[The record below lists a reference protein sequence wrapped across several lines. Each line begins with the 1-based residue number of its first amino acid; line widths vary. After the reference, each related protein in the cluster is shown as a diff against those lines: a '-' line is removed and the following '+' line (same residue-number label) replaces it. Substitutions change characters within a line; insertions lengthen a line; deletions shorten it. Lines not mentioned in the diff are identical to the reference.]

1 MRYSFLVS
9 LTLTLTL
16 AFGCGLLGS
25 GPLAYAQS
33 DVGSDGYDSSLDGVD
48 TSSSEPAM
56 QEVDSETAPGAASGP
71 NSSPVPD
78 PDPEAGAGL
87 KTASSRTLLQG
98 KTEKLDIILEDNKL
112 YQVAMKAIARK
123 DYADGIRYLQMMEAQ
138 LDKAGHEPYL
148 AQCMFYEAGCHKGL
162 KRMQAAMDTYH
173 KAFELYEKYD
183 ASNPLKGSAWKEYE
197 TLRAMKGRMDSN
209 PLQGNVNSSALQAQ
223 IEQRNMLL
231 ELQKAQFAINPNV
244 TLHAKANTAEALLR
258 CNDAEIL
265 PKIVKECFSQM
276 SCLETA
282 EIGSNATNAVH
293 RWMPLRVSGATAAFA
308 VTDTAKPAFRATVNG
323 RSYLFDI
330 NLPGLGPGIRKILV
344 VTNLQKICAV
354 DVDTYDTWLLRMK
367 RVPDGRV
374 VGARWFKLEHKKQ
387 FADKTRSPIDMDK
400 IKLKPLM
407 NEW

>member
-1 MRYSFLVS
+1 MRYSFFVS
-9 LTLTLTL
+9 LTLTLTSTL
-16 AFGCGLLGS
+16 AFGCAGLLES
-25 GPLAYAQS
+25 GAVAYAQAE
-33 DVGSDGYDSSLDGVD
+33 VGEDGYDSSIDGVD

-56 QEVDSETAPGAASGP
+56 QETDPDSAAGS
-71 NSSPVPD
+71 
-78 PDPEAGAGL
+78 DPEAGSGL

-183 ASNPLKGSAWKEYE
+183 ASNPLKGAAWKEYE

-244 TLHAKANTAEALLR
+244 TLHAKANTAERFCAATTPRFCRRSSKSASRR
-258 CNDAEIL
+258 C
-265 PKIVKECFSQM
+265 PVW
-276 SCLETA
+276 
-282 EIGSNATNAVH
+282 
-293 RWMPLRVSGATAAFA
+293 RPPR
-308 VTDTAKPAFRATVNG
+308 
-323 RSYLFDI
+323 
-330 NLPGLGPGIRKILV
+330 
-344 VTNLQKICAV
+344 
-354 DVDTYDTWLLRMK
+354 
-367 RVPDGRV
+367 
-374 VGARWFKLEHKKQ
+374 
-387 FADKTRSPIDMDK
+387 
-400 IKLKPLM
+400 
-407 NEW
+407 

>member
-1 MRYSFLVS
+1 M
-9 LTLTLTL
+9 
-16 AFGCGLLGS
+16 
-25 GPLAYAQS
+25 AYAQS

-71 NSSPVPD
+71 NSSPDPD

-123 DYADGIRYLQMMEAQ
+123 DYSDGIRYLQMMEAQ

-244 TLHAKANTAEALLR
+244 TLHAKANTADTLLR

-308 VTDTAKPAFRATVNG
+308 VTDTAKPAFR
-323 RSYLFDI
+323 
-330 NLPGLGPGIRKILV
+330 
-344 VTNLQKICAV
+344 
-354 DVDTYDTWLLRMK
+354 
-367 RVPDGRV
+367 
-374 VGARWFKLEHKKQ
+374 
-387 FADKTRSPIDMDK
+387 
-400 IKLKPLM
+400 
-407 NEW
+407 